1 MGVGT
6 SRSVAGASSPSTSL
20 SSSAPAANLVD
31 DLVAKIARHKA
42 SRGRQIKWIGASCM
56 YRVSVDAD
64 RIAKLPEVVE
74 AALAQKGLIA
84 GMRSLAG
91 E

>member
-1 MGVGT
+1 MTLWPKSPCTKPAGVG
-6 SRSVAGASSPSTSL
+6 RSSG
-20 SSSAPAANLVD
+20 SAPAACTILQMGV
-31 DLVAKIARHKA
+31 
-42 SRGRQIKWIGASCM
+42 
-56 YRVSVDAD
+56 RVSVDAD